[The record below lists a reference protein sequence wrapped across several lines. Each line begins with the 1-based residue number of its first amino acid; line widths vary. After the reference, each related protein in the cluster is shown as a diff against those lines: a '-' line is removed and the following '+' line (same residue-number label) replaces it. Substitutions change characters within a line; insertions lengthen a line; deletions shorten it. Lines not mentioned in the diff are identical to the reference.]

1 MRDAELPD
9 PRVWPAADAATP
21 IAQHL
26 HAAALAAIDAA
37 TRSDSSVADAE
48 AIAIIE
54 RLVLTEDGRGLAD
67 ALAAAPSFAIARH
80 LWRLVA
86 DIEQRDTQRA
96 TALRTTL
103 AAIPVVFVAALD
115 SRDGSVTLPGVLP
128 NSHALASLLRDA
140 AEFGGAEVF
149 ALAPALAGTDAIDV
163 ATLPGHLA
171 RTTWVDREA
180 ALVPPVD
187 IPPKPIVVDG
197 GSERVHLRFIIAA
210 VLTAPR
216 TDPLRASTISV
227 WGIGFAQA
235 LATQLQ
241 APGVSLLALPRPPQR
256 LVPAVQVG
264 RAVQRE
270 VSAQIFASNAIRK
283 LRASVGEPTAI
294 ISAHRAADAPHGG
307 ELRLSLSSAFAP
319 REAEGFRCPLYA
331 YESVQD
337 VAAMLTGL
345 VRDCRVDDVRLRAGI
360 HADIDPITGAPL
372 LFKETEAPSPSRLQ

>member
-9 PRVWPAADAATP
+9 PRVWPAVDAATA
-21 IAQHL
+21 IARRL

-37 TRSDSSVADAE
+37 TRNDAAAADAE
-48 AIAIIE
+48 AIEIIE
-54 RLVLTEDGRGLAD
+54 RLIVTEDGRGLAD
-67 ALAAAPSFAIARH
+67 ALASAPSFAIARH

-86 DIEQRDTQRA
+86 DVEQRDAQRA
-96 TALRTTL
+96 SDLRTTL
-103 AAIPVVFVAALD
+103 GAIPVVFVAALD

-128 NSHALASLLRDA
+128 EPHALASLLRDA

-149 ALAPALAGTDAIDV
+149 ALAPALAATDAIDV
-163 ATLPGHLA
+163 ARLPGHLA

-180 ALVPPVD
+180 GEMPLVD
-187 IPPKPIVVDG
+187 ISPKPIVVDG
-197 GSERVHLRFIIAA
+197 GSERVHLRFIIGA

-216 TDPLRASTISV
+216 SDPLRTSTISA

-235 LATQLQ
+235 LASQLQ

-256 LVPAVQVG
+256 LVTAVQAG

-283 LRASVGEPTAI
+283 LRASFGEPTAF

-345 VRDCRVDDVRLRAGI
+345 LRDCRVDDVRLRAGI

>member
-9 PRVWPAADAATP
+9 PRVWPAASAAPP
-21 IAQHL
+21 IASRL
-26 HAAALAAIDAA
+26 HAAALSAIDAA
-37 TRSDSSVADAE
+37 TRNDAAVADAE
-48 AIAIIE
+48 SIAIIE
-54 RLVLTEDGRGLAD
+54 RLVATEDGLGLAL
-67 ALAAAPSFAIARH
+67 ALATAPSFAIARH
-80 LWRLVA
+80 LWRLVTEV
-86 DIEQRDTQRA
+86 EQRDAHCT

-128 NSHALASLLRDA
+128 EPAALASLLRDA
-140 AEFGGAEVF
+140 AEFGGAEAF
-149 ALAPALAGTDAIDV
+149 ALAPALAGSDAIDV
-163 ATLPGHLA
+163 ATLPGHIHRMALA
-171 RTTWVDREA
+171 EQAGA
-180 ALVPPVD
+180 AVAPVD
-187 IPPKPIVVDG
+187 IQPKPIVVDG
-197 GSERVHLRFIIAA
+197 GNERIHLRFIVAA

-216 TDPLRASTISV
+216 TDPLRTSTLPV

-235 LATQLQ
+235 LASQLQ
-241 APGVSLLALPRPPQR
+241 TPGVSLLALPRPPQR
-256 LVPAVQVG
+256 LVIAVQAG

-270 VSAQIFASNAIRK
+270 VSAQVFASNAIRK

-294 ISAHRAADAPHGG
+294 ISAHRAADAPNGG

-319 REAEGFRCPLYA
+319 REAEGFRCPIYA

-345 VRDCRVDDVRLRAGI
+345 LRDCRVDDVRVRAGVN
-360 HADIDPITGAPL
+360 ADIDPITGAPL